1 MCSGVSPA
9 VRDVC
14 NLGAECGSL
23 HICSACT
30 VYWAIGLIY
39 VQAYTKDL
47 GGKSLM
53 SSLDLSK
60 SSFYSHLRT
69 QEKKCKRQITQGKTH
84 TNILQAVKY
93 VCSSATLIEIFS
105 SRRSKLSLTVNKSSA
120 CSLKCTN
127 LVSVHRQHGKK
138 LLLQPVKHYNN
149 TLPHDIWYRLSKTYL
164 VVLVEKLGASFFVF
178 FLISNVNLF

>member
-69 QEKKCKRQITQGKTH
+69 QEKK
-84 TNILQAVKY
+84 
-93 VCSSATLIEIFS
+93 
-105 SRRSKLSLTVNKSSA
+105 
-120 CSLKCTN
+120 
-127 LVSVHRQHGKK
+127 SVRGRLPK
-138 LLLQPVKHYNN
+138 VKH
-149 TLPHDIWYRLSKTYL
+149 TQTY
-164 VVLVEKLGASFFVF
+164 FRQ
-178 FLISNVNLF
+178 